1 MTGKIA
7 TLAILLCAAFGGVAM
22 YYLQVYG
29 YYRTL
34 PGQTSYRLGDADVAI
49 SGFQGIDSDSSPLRY
64 RACFSVTGPL
74 DLPEAPAAEPLNAPS
89 WFDCFDA
96 AAIGAALTAGQARG
110 LMVQANVPW
119 GFDRVMA
126 LFPDGRAYVWPQV
139 NACGA
144 AHFDGQR
151 LPAGCPTP
159 PER

>member
-7 TLAILLCAAFGGVAM
+7 TLAIVFCAVFGGAAM

-29 YYRTL
+29 YYDRL
-34 PGQTSYRLGDADVAI
+34 PEQTTFRAGEVELAI

-64 RACFSVTGPL
+64 RACFSVTQPV
-74 DLPEAPAAEPLNAPS
+74 DLPEAPGAEPLNAPD

-96 AAIGAALTAGQARG
+96 AAIGAALTAGQARA
-110 LMVQANVPW
+110 LMVQANAPW

-126 LFPDGRAYVWPQV
+126 LFPDGRAFVWPQV
-139 NACGA
+139 NACGT

-151 LPAGCPTP
+151 LPAGCTP
-159 PER
+159 PPVR